1 LMLYPRLFVTA
12 FTVLGFS
19 GFSNM
24 NLAIA
29 QVPPPPVSQ
38 QSLQEFQQ
46 PAQSNFSLGG
56 TNSGLNLLQ
65 LIQNANLLNGKSA
78 SEVTAGQKESL
89 DEASV
94 KFRQQQRQQLGVTN
108 PVLVEGTNPPK

>member
-1 LMLYPRLFVTA
+1 MLCPKIVVA
-12 FTVLGFS
+12 AALGFYFGS
-19 GFSNM
+19 GFGSDR
-24 NLAIA
+24 AIA

-46 PAQSNFSLGG
+46 PNQSNFSLGG
-56 TNSGLNLLQ
+56 SNSGLNLLQ

-78 SEVTAGQKESL
+78 ADVNAGQKETL

-94 KFRQQQRQQLGVTN
+94 KFRQQQKQQLGVTN
-108 PVLVEGTNPPK
+108 PVLVEGAPPK